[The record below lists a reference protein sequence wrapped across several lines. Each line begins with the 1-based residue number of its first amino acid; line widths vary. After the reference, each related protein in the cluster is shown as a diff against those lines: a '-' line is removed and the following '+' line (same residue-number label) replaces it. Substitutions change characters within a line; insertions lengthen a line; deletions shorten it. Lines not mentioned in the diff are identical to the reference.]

1 MGAEPFHTSLVEWN
15 MDSMYDQTFV
25 LLRTMSIQGVLD
37 YCYKKNAIV
46 LVDRKYLGQ
55 IYTDSLVHD
64 ETGLKYLVDIIGE
77 VILVLSVLCSCCILS
92 LG

>member
-1 MGAEPFHTSLVEWN
+1 
-15 MDSMYDQTFV
+15 
-25 LLRTMSIQGVLD
+25 MSIQGVLD
-37 YCYKKNAIV
+37 YCYKKNGIV

-77 VILVLSVLCSCCILS
+77 VIWFSLSCVHVVFS
-92 LG
+92 L